1 MFVNIIKYILG
12 IFLAIA
18 ILAGSGLATALY
30 FVNRTAITPPK
41 PIYANDKEELA
52 KKAAKN
58 PPKPAV
64 SKKANTTKT
73 PAAKPTATPT
83 AETTVEALPANA
95 YNARVTWS
103 KGLSLRAEPRADA
116 ESVGGVGFDAKVIV
130 IEESADQVWQK
141 IRIEGSEKEGWV
153 KAGNTKKD
161 DGQPDDSQSDD
172 NNQTDDQGDAEQ
184 R

>member
-18 ILAGSGLATALY
+18 ILAGSGLATTLY

-41 PIYANDKEELA
+41 PIYSNDKEELA

-58 PPKPAV
+58 PPKTAV
-64 SKKANTTKT
+64 NTKPNATKT

-83 AETTVEALPANA
+83 PESTLQPLPANA

-103 KGLSLRAEPRADA
+103 KGLSLRAEPRADS
-116 ESVGGVGFDAKVIV
+116 ESVGGVGFNAKIIV

-141 IRIEGSEKEGWV
+141 IRIEGSDKEGWV

-161 DGQPDDSQSDD
+161 DGKPDDNQNDN
-172 NNQTDDQGDAEQ
+172 NNQTDDQGDTEQ

>member
-18 ILAGSGLATALY
+18 ILAGSGLATTLY
-30 FVNRTAITPPK
+30 FVNRTSITPPK
-41 PIYANDKEELA
+41 PIYENDKEELA

-58 PPKPAV
+58 PPKPAA
-64 SKKANTTKT
+64 KNKTDKTKT
-73 PAAKPTATPT
+73 PATKPTATPT
-83 AETTVEALPANA
+83 PDSTLEPLPANA

-103 KGLSLRAEPRADA
+103 KGLSLRSEPRADA
-116 ESVGGVGFDAKVIV
+116 ASVGGVGFKAKVIV

-153 KAGNTKKD
+153 KSGNTKKD
-161 DGQPDDSQSDD
+161 DGQPDDNQNDN
-172 NNQTDDQGDAEQ
+172 NNQTDEQGDTEQ